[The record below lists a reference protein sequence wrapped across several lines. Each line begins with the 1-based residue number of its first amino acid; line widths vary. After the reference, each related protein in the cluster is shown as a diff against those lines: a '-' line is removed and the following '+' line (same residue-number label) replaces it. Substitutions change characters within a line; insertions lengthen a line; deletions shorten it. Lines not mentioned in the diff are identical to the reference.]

1 MEGVQVQG
9 SSIQARRREAEPA
22 VKRLVVIAD
31 NSLIVGAIR
40 TGLRDSGAFQLLGY
54 VDARKASARMIS
66 DAAADVVLVDEADHS
81 EEAIAVIRAIKEE
94 NDHITVIVLT
104 VRMEGD
110 WLRRALEAGA
120 SGAISKAVHPV
131 ALATLT
137 RETLS
142 GHIVHAPGSVSVGTE
157 SPRPLPEEQSLL
169 TQRELEILRWVASGA
184 TNGEIARRL
193 WITPQTVKFHVSN
206 IYRKLNVA
214 NRTEAC
220 HYAHVNDLVA
230 PGESPQMA
238 PSAPS
243 YLSRSSSA

>member
-1 MEGVQVQG
+1 MMQG
-9 SSIQARRREAEPA
+9 SPTRTRPGDGEPA
-22 VKRLVVIAD
+22 VRRLVIVAD

-40 TGLRDSGAFQLLGY
+40 SGLRDSGAFQLLGY

-66 DAAADVVLVDEADHS
+66 DAGADVVLVDEADHS
-81 EEAIAVIRAIKEE
+81 EEAIAMIRAIKEE
-94 NDHITVIVLT
+94 SEHITVIVLT

-110 WLRRALEAGA
+110 WLRRAVEAGA

-131 ALATLT
+131 ALATLA

-142 GHIVHAPGSVSVGTE
+142 GHIVHGPANVSVGTE
-157 SPRPLPEEQSLL
+157 TPKPLPDEHSLL

-184 TNGEIARRL
+184 TNGEIARHL

-230 PGESPQMA
+230 PGESLGIA
-238 PSAPS
+238 PSVPS
-243 YLSRSSSA
+243 YVSRSSSA

>member
-1 MEGVQVQG
+1 MTQG
-9 SSIQARRREAEPA
+9 SSTGTVRCEVEPA
-22 VKRLVVIAD
+22 VRRLIVVAD

-40 TGLRDSGAFQLLGY
+40 SGLRDSGAFQLLGY
-54 VDARKASARMIS
+54 VDARNASARMIS
-66 DAAADVVLVDEADHS
+66 DAGADVVLVDETDHL
-81 EEAIAVIRAIKEE
+81 EEAIALIRALQEE
-94 NDHITVIVLT
+94 SEHITVIVLT

-110 WLRRALEAGA
+110 WLRRALDAGA

-142 GHIVHAPGSVSVGTE
+142 GHIVHGPANIGAGTE
-157 SPRPLPEEQSLL
+157 IPKAQPEEHSLL

-184 TNGEIARRL
+184 TNGEIARHL

-230 PGESPQMA
+230 PGESA
-238 PSAPS
+238 GTASSVPS
-243 YLSRSSSA
+243 YAARSSSA

>member
-1 MEGVQVQG
+1 MTQG
-9 SSIQARRREAEPA
+9 SSTGTVRCEVEPA
-22 VKRLVVIAD
+22 VRRLIVVAD

-40 TGLRDSGAFQLLGY
+40 SGLRDSGAFQLLGY

-66 DAAADVVLVDEADHS
+66 DAGADVVLVDETDHL
-81 EEAIAVIRAIKEE
+81 EEAIALIRALQEE
-94 NDHITVIVLT
+94 SEHITVIVLT

-110 WLRRALEAGA
+110 WLRRALDAGA

-142 GHIVHAPGSVSVGTE
+142 GHIVHGPANISTGTE
-157 SPRPLPEEQSLL
+157 IPKAQPEEHSLL

-184 TNGEIARRL
+184 TNGEIARHL

-230 PGESPQMA
+230 PGESPA
-238 PSAPS
+238 TASSVPS
-243 YLSRSSSA
+243 YVAGSSSA